1 MMKMIVTG
9 SEGFI
14 GNPLCQELKRRDV
27 EVIGIDRKTGKDASG
42 ISEFLKSGDIDC
54 VFHLAA
60 QTSVFNGNIT
70 QIRKDN
76 IDTFIKVADAC
87 DRYHVKLVYAS
98 SSAAHPCNTTSMY
111 GISKHFNEQY
121 ASAYCK
127 NATGVRLHN
136 VYGPLPRKRTLL
148 WFLLNRDKVELYN
161 YGQNIRCFTYI
172 GDAVEG
178 LIYAYGC
185 HKQLINVANIQPIT
199 GKDFAEIVKLYKSID
214 IELVGSN
221 REWDNFEQVVD
232 GNVFLVPLSYTS
244 VENGIKQIFAGR
256 RNETGQ
262 NAKAEKI

>member
-14 GNPLCQELKRRDV
+14 GKALCQELKRRDV
-27 EVIGIDRKTGKDASG
+27 EVIGIDRKDGKDAAG
-42 ISEFLKSGDIDC
+42 IGEVLRNGDIDC

-70 QIRKDN
+70 RIRKDN

-87 DRYHVKLVYAS
+87 NRYHVKLVYAS

-127 NATGVRLHN
+127 DATGVRLHN
-136 VYGPLPRKRTLL
+136 VYGPDPRKRTLL
-148 WFLLNRDKVELYN
+148 WFLLNREKVELYN

-172 GDAVEG
+172 DDAVEG

-199 GKDFAEIVKLYKSID
+199 VKDFAEIVDSYKHID
-214 IELVGSN
+214 IQFVGSN
-221 REWDNFEQVVD
+221 RERDNFEQVVD

-244 VENGIKQIFAGR
+244 VENGIRKIFAGR
-256 RNETGQ
+256 RKEIPQ
-262 NAKAEKI
+262 NARAEKG